1 MTITRITTSKHPDI
15 VRRKVLLD
23 TDRLKRRPKMG
34 KESMKYCYEVL
45 GLSKSKKNVLNAVI
59 YGIQVIFQGEE
70 PDFKIVTP
78 SDPQEPT

>member
-1 MTITRITTSKHPDI
+1 
-15 VRRKVLLD
+15 
-23 TDRLKRRPKMG
+23 MG